1 MTFGRADVNAKLG
14 LAKIAYGRNIHYINW
29 TNNMDQ
35 FLALLPFLSFKG
47 HNLKHTAAEG
57 LAEALGM
64 FPRERMTEKEYF
76 ECERH
81 CILVATGEPVAERM
95 LVPLPRVHNGKFIHG
110 QIRILL
116 ANFLDVARMFVPGNS
131 LDKSTPI
138 MDYGNGQIT
147 VLLSNNFKEAK
158 NVHYSKGIE
167 SVKTTTSIPIN
178 FSNSHQ
184 GDRYSA
190 SSMNI
195 GQPSIQGFQNVRRES
210 ASKLPLVAPQVTS
223 EMHAPSTGCFVPMD
237 SFAELMSLLSD
248 DNNDYQ
254 QDQPRKKSKTSVPTS
269 EEEDSLAYL
278 FQLDQPVSLD
288 EILGQGQSLF
298 SKTQVGGESSQVLR
312 DIVPQS
318 VTRGSASTIQLTS
331 NSSER
336 MNISI
341 SPGIVACTSS
351 GSSNGLAHELGGN
364 MGVVNPMFSSELNC
378 LNSSLSLPQNNPK
391 FWPAGSNALFPPQT
405 AASFGDSTFLNT
417 IENSNIQF
425 ESSSFPMLQYGSAS
439 AESSSSDFGNSL
451 TQFQYPNSSVNPYDC
466 ASVGPIGSSI
476 VGDRAGGSTLDGNS
490 FSQFQPPSFPVHR
503 YGSLT
508 AGVACASASTDAI
521 VVTSASA
528 ANGSA
533 NLYGSRQQFTKRNQ
547 FEMRGIDPLGVPSAM
562 VPNPSA
568 SPVPI
573 MPQCNQTQLLP
584 RQPFLPDFQD
594 FMPAWEDYISV
605 VDYAGD
611 RPLLTQKG
619 CHAYNEE
626 SASTVPQVMPA
637 ANETNGF
644 SPSSSFLPKND
655 YEDIIA
661 FLTDDN
667 ENSQQEQARKKSKT
681 LATTSGDEDS
691 LSYLFQLDQ
700 PVSLEEI
707 LGQGKTLPS
716 EPHLGGSSSSHYV
729 APQTVITNT
738 RSTIQLNPNSSERI
752 DISVSTGIIVPNASN
767 STFSLPQNNPKFW
780 PAGSNAFYA
789 PETGT
794 SFADSIF
801 PKTTRYSF
809 TQFESPS
816 FPVQP
821 YGCAGASA
829 SGLVGNYETQLQ
841 SPSLVHPYAG
851 PSVGSGVAAN
861 NLDGNSLTQFQ
872 SPRPR

>member
-1 MTFGRADVNAKLG
+1 MAARRWLSIVVDGSTAMAPYWRKIVSDYLVNIVRSFFANSRREGGYPTCEVG
-14 LAKIAYGRNIHYINW
+14 LIMYNPNPSLGRNVHYINW

-47 HNLKHTAAEG
+47 HSLNHTAAEG

-64 FPRERMTEKEYF
+64 FPRDRMTEREYF

-95 LVPLPRVHNGKFIHG
+95 LVPLPRVHDGKFIHG

-116 ANFLDVARMFVPGNS
+116 ANFLDVAKMFVPLKISLSVITPTLHPLFVSIFNEGNF

-138 MDYGNGQIT
+138 MDYGN
-147 VLLSNNFKEAK
+147 
-158 NVHYSKGIE
+158 
-167 SVKTTTSIPIN
+167 
-178 FSNSHQ
+178 

-237 SFAELMSLLSD
+237 SYAELMSLLND

-254 QDQPRKKSKTSVPTS
+254 QDQPRKKSKTSVPTF

-288 EILGQGQSLF
+288 EILGEGQTLF
-298 SKTQVGGESSQVLR
+298 SQTQVGGESSQVLR

-318 VTRGSASTIQLTS
+318 VTRGSASTIQFTS

-364 MGVVNPMFSSELNC
+364 MGVVNPMFSSDLNC

-391 FWPAGSNALFPPQT
+391 FWPAGSNTLFPPQT
-405 AASFGDSTFLNT
+405 AASFGDSTFFNT

-425 ESSSFPMLQYGSAS
+425 EESSSFQMLQFGSAS
-439 AESSSSDFGNSL
+439 AGLGSAGSASSDFGNSL
-451 TQFQYPNSSVNPYDC
+451 TQFQYPNTSVNPYDC
-466 ASVGPIGSSI
+466 ANSI
-476 VGDRAGGSTLDGNS
+476 VGDHAGGSTLDGNS

-508 AGVACASASTDAI
+508 ASIACASASTDAI
-521 VVTSASA
+521 VVASASASA

-533 NLYGSRQQFTKRNQ
+533 SSYGSRQQFKKRNHL
-547 FEMRGIDPLGVPSAM
+547 EMRGIDPLGVPSAM
-562 VPNPSA
+562 VPNPLA

-573 MPQCNQTQLLP
+573 MPQYNQTQLLP
-584 RQPFLPDFQD
+584 RQPFLPDFKD
-594 FMPAWEDYISV
+594 FIPAWEDYISM

-619 CHAYNEE
+619 CHAYNEC
-626 SASTVPQVMPA
+626 A
-637 ANETNGF
+637 
-644 SPSSSFLPKND
+644 K
-655 YEDIIA
+655 IA
-661 FLTDDN
+661 
-667 ENSQQEQARKKSKT
+667 
-681 LATTSGDEDS
+681 
-691 LSYLFQLDQ
+691 
-700 PVSLEEI
+700 
-707 LGQGKTLPS
+707 LPS
-716 EPHLGGSSSSHYV
+716 HTL
-729 APQTVITNT
+729 TL
-738 RSTIQLNPNSSERI
+738 STTENKHCY
-752 DISVSTGIIVPNASN
+752 TG
-767 STFSLPQNNPKFW
+767 
-780 PAGSNAFYA
+780 
-789 PETGT
+789 
-794 SFADSIF
+794 SIF
-801 PKTTRYSF
+801 PGDAVF
-809 TQFESPS
+809 VEP
-816 FPVQP
+816 
-821 YGCAGASA
+821 
-829 SGLVGNYETQLQ
+829 L
-841 SPSLVHPYAG
+841 
-851 PSVGSGVAAN
+851 
-861 NLDGNSLTQFQ
+861 
-872 SPRPR
+872 